1 MSRVALV
8 TGGGTGIGAE
18 VARQLAARGYRV
30 AVNGRRSG
38 PIGEVASELGGLA
51 VAGDGAVPRDAE
63 RIVAETV
70 AAFGGLDCL
79 VLNAGIAHSG
89 TILEQTPESWR
100 RVMAAN
106 VDAAFLVARA
116 AMPHLLERR
125 GAIVA
130 VASKA
135 GITAGTGS
143 SAYCTSKAAMI
154 MLVKSIAVD
163 FGPLGVR
170 ANAVCPAWI
179 RTAMADGSMDE
190 LARRRGS
197 DREEAYAYANRLV
210 PARRAGSVA
219 EAAATV
225 VWLASDESSYVNGV
239 VLPVDGGAAVVDV
252 GMAWE
257 DA

>member
-18 VARQLAARGYRV
+18 VARMLVARGYRV
-30 AVNGRRSG
+30 AVNGRRAA
-38 PIGEVASELGGLA
+38 PIEAVAAEVSGLA
-51 VAGDGAVPRDAE
+51 VVGDGGVPADAE

-70 AAFGGLDCL
+70 AAYGGLDCL
-79 VLNAGIAHSG
+79 VLNAGIARSG

-100 RVMAAN
+100 QVMAAN
-106 VDAAFLVARA
+106 VDAAFLTARA
-116 AMPHLLERR
+116 AMPYLLERR
-125 GAIVA
+125 GCVVA

-135 GITAGTGS
+135 GITAGTAS

-154 MLVKSIAVD
+154 MLVKSIAID
-163 FGPLGVR
+163 FGPQGVR

-179 RTAMADGSMDE
+179 RTSMADGSMDE
-190 LARRRGS
+190 LAAERGWT
-197 DREEAYAYANRLV
+197 REEAYAYANRLV
-210 PARRAGSVA
+210 PQRRAGSVV

-225 VWLASDESSYVNGV
+225 VWLASDEAGYVNGV
-239 VLPVDGGAAVVDV
+239 ALPVDGGAAVVDV

>member
-1 MSRVALV
+1 MDRVALV
-8 TGGGTGIGAE
+8 TGGGTGIGAD
-18 VARQLAARGYRV
+18 VCRLLAARGYRV
-30 AVNGRRSG
+30 AVNGRRPG
-38 PIGEVASELGGLA
+38 PITDVAAAVGGVA
-51 VAGDGAVPRDAE
+51 VAGDGGVPAEAE

-79 VLNAGIAHSG
+79 VLNAGIARSG

-100 RVMAAN
+100 QVMHAN
-106 VDAAFLVARA
+106 VDAAFLTARA
-116 AMPHLLERR
+116 AMPHLIERR
-125 GAIVA
+125 GTVVA

-135 GITAGTGS
+135 GITAGSAS

-154 MLVKSIAVD
+154 MLVKSIAID
-163 FGPLGVR
+163 FGPMGVR

-190 LARRRGS
+190 LARDHGWT
-197 DREEAYAYANRLV
+197 REEAYAYANRLV
-210 PARRAGSVA
+210 PQRRAGSVA

-225 VWLASDESSYVNGV
+225 VWLASDEAGYVNGV
-239 VLPVDGGAAVVDV
+239 ALPVDGGAAVVDV